1 MKRIAKLKAHKEAD
15 KRKKFAKKLL
25 KIIPE
30 LKPYVAHR
38 LSLGQALGIIPEN
51 MYETDGII
59 DEAVL
64 RVYESD
70 ISMLTS
76 TTDLRILLFKLTK
89 EVLDKVFYNEKK
101 FKDSVSTD
109 KILHQ
114 ELNKLRER
122 FTFNADEDFVMQEEL
137 NDISYHQK
145 DFMPQLFLYED
156 SKESV
161 MQAFGMDY
169 LDEKRKRVFA
179 KLYNLLS
186 VEASNIVDLHIFGK
200 LNTQE
205 IAQIENTEET
215 SIRDIILQV
224 KDRMYLIIT
233 QELKI

>member
-15 KRKKFAKKLL
+15 KQKKFAKKLL

-70 ISMLTS
+70 ISTLTS

-89 EVLDKVFYNEKK
+89 EVLDKVFKNEKK

-114 ELNKLRER
+114 ELNKLKER
-122 FTFNADEDFVMQEEL
+122 FTFNADEDFVMNEEL
-137 NDISYHQK
+137 SDISYHQK
-145 DFMPQLFLYED
+145 DFTPQLFLYEN
-156 SKESV
+156 SEESV

-169 LDEKRKRVFA
+169 LDEKRKKVFA

-200 LNTQE
+200 LNTHE
-205 IAQIENTEET
+205 IAQIENTAET
-215 SIRDIILQV
+215 HVRDIILQV